1 MIESRIRILIV
12 EDHTVVRKGLCALL
26 SAERY
31 GCEVVGE
38 AADGEEAV
46 AAALAL
52 KPDVILM
59 DLLMP
64 KKGGIEATREICGRD
79 PKARVLI
86 LTSSDE
92 QATVVAALKVGALGY
107 LMKDSSPDELVHAI
121 HSVYL
126 GQMAVPAAL
135 ARVMLVPESPNALP
149 SPGELTERELDV
161 LRAIARGLSNQ
172 EIADALSIS
181 TYTVRSHVRSIL
193 SKLSFSNRTQ
203 AAMYA
208 VEIGLTKPGS
218 GA

>member
-1 MIESRIRILIV
+1 MLPE
-12 EDHTVVRKGLCALL
+12 G
-26 SAERY
+26 
-31 GCEVVGE
+31 
-38 AADGEEAV
+38 
-46 AAALAL
+46 
-52 KPDVILM
+52 
-59 DLLMP
+59 
-64 KKGGIEATREICGRD
+64 
-79 PKARVLI
+79 
-86 LTSSDE
+86 
-92 QATVVAALKVGALGY
+92 
-107 LMKDSSPDELVHAI
+107 MKDL
-121 HSVYL
+121 
-126 GQMAVPAAL
+126 AVPAAL